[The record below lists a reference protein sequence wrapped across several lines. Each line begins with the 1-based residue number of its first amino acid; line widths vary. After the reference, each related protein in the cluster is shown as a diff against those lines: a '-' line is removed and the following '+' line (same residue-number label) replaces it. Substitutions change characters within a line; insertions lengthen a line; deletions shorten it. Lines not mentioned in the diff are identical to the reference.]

1 MIRPVYKPIGPT
13 THQLAIHAAEIFPKK
28 LTHTGSL
35 DPMAHGVVTLLIGDD
50 RYRKQQLSP
59 ERKSY
64 RFQIVAG
71 IQTDSQDM
79 LGLITAQ
86 DLNKHH
92 VEMSDDPSIIQ
103 LREDIQQALEALPTT
118 FSQQLPRF
126 SARRIDGE
134 SYFDK
139 ARREEQFE
147 PDTERVTLQRA
158 SVVGSQLVHLQNIA
172 KKADRYIPEIQGDF
186 RQEEILQQ
194 WHELATSHP
203 DSTLP
208 VITVEVTVGKRFYI
222 RALVRDLA
230 KKLGVPLFTFDLE
243 RIADGD
249 NTTADC
255 VCLL

>member
-1 MIRPVYKPIGPT
+1 M
-13 THQLAIHAAEIFPKK
+13 
-28 LTHTGSL
+28 
-35 DPMAHGVVTLLIGDD
+35 
-50 RYRKQQLSP
+50 
-59 ERKSY
+59 
-64 RFQIVAG
+64 
-71 IQTDSQDM
+71 
-79 LGLITAQ
+79 
-86 DLNKHH
+86 
-92 VEMSDDPSIIQ
+92 
-103 LREDIQQALEALPTT
+103 
-118 FSQQLPRF
+118 
-126 SARRIDGE
+126 
-134 SYFDK
+134 
-139 ARREEQFE
+139 
-147 PDTERVTLQRA
+147 TLQRA

-208 VITVEVTVGKRFYI
+208 VIMVEVTVGKRFYI

-230 KKLGVPLFTFDLE
+230 KKLEVPLFTFDLE

>member
-50 RYRKQQLSP
+50 RYRKQELSP

-103 LREDIQQALEALPTT
+103 LREDIQQALPSRPLSHNNCRVFQPGASTVSLTSTKPGGKSSSSPT
-118 FSQQLPRF
+118 
-126 SARRIDGE
+126 
-134 SYFDK
+134 
-139 ARREEQFE
+139 
-147 PDTERVTLQRA
+147 
-158 SVVGSQLVHLQNIA
+158 QNA
-172 KKADRYIPEIQGDF
+172 
-186 RQEEILQQ
+186 
-194 WHELATSHP
+194 
-203 DSTLP
+203 
-208 VITVEVTVGKRFYI
+208 
-222 RALVRDLA
+222 
-230 KKLGVPLFTFDLE
+230 
-243 RIADGD
+243 
-249 NTTADC
+249 
-255 VCLL
+255 